1 MDIFIQIN
9 SLSSQKNA
17 EDYFETISKVITKEK
32 PSNLC
37 IFLYSEAVRLCGE
50 KEWSTFKKDSI
61 NLYVCSKSLKE
72 YKTKKVIFEEVND
85 ALEQMERIFLY
96 RKHLLSHL
104 L

>member
-72 YKTKKVIFEEVND
+72 YKTKKVIFEEVGLGLITEKIIEANK
-85 ALEQMERIFLY
+85 II
-96 RKHLLSHL
+96 LLGSL
-104 L
+104 